1 MLAWSTPRQGIE
13 KDVMKASVRMFS
25 VCVTA
30 VALNAIYAPP
40 AAAQAARVEVA
51 GGYAL
56 LRDDS
61 GSGNFPIGWFVSGG
75 GNPALGTFRK
85 EWFGVVGEVS
95 GNHKMVSPLGFDIHL
110 SVYSFMGGAKFAAPK
125 WRAMTPFGQFLI
137 GAHRSEVS
145 AALAIQGSVTRF
157 AYEPGGGVD
166 VSLASHYAVRVG
178 VNGRFIRSPDH
189 PDRVDNTALIV
200 RSPGVTSK
208 EFQLI
213 AGMVF
218 RK

>member
-30 VALNAIYAPP
+30 VAVNAICAPL

-56 LRDDS
+56 LRDENV
-61 GSGNFPIGWFVSGG
+61 SGNFPIGWFVSGG

-145 AALAIQGSVTRF
+145 TALAIQRSATRF

-178 VNGRFIRSPDH
+178 VKGRFIRSPDH
-189 PDRVDNTALIV
+189 ADRVDNTALIV

-213 AGMVF
+213 AGMVV

>member
-1 MLAWSTPRQGIE
+1 MLAWNTPRQGE

-25 VCVTA
+25 LCVIA
-30 VALNAIYAPP
+30 VALNAMCAPL

-56 LRDDS
+56 LRDENVP
-61 GSGNFPIGWFVSGG
+61 GSFPIGWFVSGG

-85 EWFGVVGEVS
+85 EWFGVIGEVS

-125 WRAMTPFGQFLI
+125 WRAMAPFGQFLI
-137 GAHRSEVS
+137 GAHRSEVNT
-145 AALAIQGSVTRF
+145 ALAIQRSATRF

-178 VNGRFIRSPDH
+178 VNGRFIRSPDQ

-213 AGMVF
+213 AGIVF

>member
-1 MLAWSTPRQGIE
+1 
-13 KDVMKASVRMFS
+13 MFS

-30 VALNAIYAPP
+30 LALNAICAPL
-40 AAAQAARVEVA
+40 AAAQAAKVEVA

-56 LRDDS
+56 LRDENV
-61 GSGNFPIGWFVSGG
+61 SGNLPIGWFVSGG

-85 EWFGVVGEVS
+85 QWFGLVGEVS
-95 GNHKMVSPLGFDIHL
+95 GNHKMASPLGFDIHL
-110 SVYSFMGGAKFAAPK
+110 SVYSFMGGAKFAAPE

-145 AALAIQGSVTRF
+145 TALAIQRSVTRF

-178 VNGRFIRSPDH
+178 VNGRFMRSPDH
-189 PDRVDNTALIV
+189 SERVDNTALIV
-200 RSPGVTSK
+200 RSPGVTNK
-208 EFQLI
+208 EFQVI
-213 AGMVF
+213 AGVVF

>member
-1 MLAWSTPRQGIE
+1 MQ
-13 KDVMKASVRMFS
+13 ASVRMFS

-30 VALNAIYAPP
+30 VAVNAICAPL
-40 AAAQAARVEVA
+40 AAAQAARVEIA

-56 LRDDS
+56 LGDANV
-61 GSGNFPIGWFVSGG
+61 SGNFPIGWFVSGG
-75 GNPALGTFRK
+75 GNPALGAFRK

-110 SVYSFMGGAKFAAPK
+110 SVYSFMGGARFAAPK
-125 WRAMTPFGQFLI
+125 WRAMTPFAQFLI
-137 GAHRSEVS
+137 GGHRSEVS
-145 AALAIQGSVTRF
+145 SALAIQRSVTRF

-178 VNGRFIRSPDH
+178 VNMRFMASPDH
-189 PDRVDNTALIV
+189 PDSVDNTALIV